1 LPGIAGIV
9 DSKQR
14 LDLKQKIDNML
25 CSMKHESWYVVDQFH
40 RSPIAL
46 GRAALGIIDRSPQ
59 PAFNQN
65 KSLCLVMCGEIY
77 DCPGGLATIRKRDDY
92 PSSSGQAHLML
103 SLIEK
108 HGIGA
113 VKDVNGSFALAL
125 WNFPTETLTL
135 VNDRYGLRPL
145 YYFWKNDLFIFA
157 SEMKSILTCP
167 DVGRKADIQALSEF
181 LSLNAILGDKTL
193 FAEIKTLSPASILTL
208 KGGRLNKETYWTLD
222 LKHPS
227 GNFNKKEKLN
237 QAHHLMKQAV
247 KRQVDDDLS
256 KALSLSG
263 GLDSR
268 TILGAIAELGYKIPT
283 FTFGIEG
290 CPDQKLAKDIANAV
304 GMENRFFE
312 LSPDFLKKWA
322 KPGVYSTEGMNNCV
336 NFHGIEF
343 VPEIRKKASVV
354 INGFL
359 GGELFG
365 FVSMIQTQLLFEKR
379 SGRWIE
385 RLFHRSNQPFSGS
398 ELTAL
403 FRKKHH
409 QQTEGFS
416 FESFRMAIQK
426 SPFDSPFDKFYH
438 FRFSVMAPKSFLYG
452 LLLDNN
458 LVEYRVPFADYDL
471 VDFVSQLPPGQK
483 ALAAFHRRLLTE
495 KFPPLGSIPY
505 QRTGLPVSAGTS
517 RIILKKLKENFFHR
531 PVGKRR
537 YSDYDEWMR
546 RELKEFVSSTLLSE
560 NSLSRGFFE
569 PDNVRSLVKQHMS
582 GESNLSSHLG
592 ALLTFELWS
601 QLFLDVT

>member
-1 LPGIAGIV
+1 MPGIAGIV
-9 DSKQR
+9 DSKER
-14 LDLKQKIDNML
+14 LDLKQKIDGML
-25 CSMKHESWYVVDQFH
+25 CSMSHETWYVVDQFH

-46 GRAALGIIDRSPQ
+46 GRAGLGIIDRSPQ
-59 PAFNQN
+59 PVFNQN
-65 KSLCLVMCGEIY
+65 GSLCLVMCGEIY
-77 DCPGGLATIRKRDDY
+77 DCPGGLATIRKGIEH
-92 PSSSGQAHLML
+92 PSYTNHAHLML
-103 SLIEK
+103 GLIEK
-108 HGIGA
+108 HGIGV

-125 WNFPTETLTL
+125 WDFPTETLTL
-135 VNDRYGLRPL
+135 ANDRYGLRPL
-145 YYFWKNDLFIFA
+145 YYFWKDDLFIFA

-167 DVGRKADIQALSEF
+167 DVGRKVDIQALSEF
-181 LSLNAILGDKTL
+181 LSLSAILGDKTL
-193 FAEIKTLSPASILTL
+193 FDKIKTLSPASVLTL
-208 KGGRLNKETYWTLD
+208 RNGNLKKENYWTLN
-222 LKHPS
+222 LKHPP
-227 GNFNKKEKLN
+227 GVFNKKEKLN
-237 QAHHLMKQAV
+237 RLHHMVKQAV
-247 KRQVDDDLS
+247 KRQVDDDLP

-268 TILGAIAELGYKIPT
+268 TILGAVAELGYKIPT

-290 CPDQKLAKDIANAV
+290 CPDQKLAKDIADAV

-365 FVSMIQTQLLFEKR
+365 FVSMMQAWLLFEKR

-385 RLFHRSNQPFSGS
+385 RLFHRVNQPFSEA

-403 FRKKHH
+403 FRKEHH
-409 QQTEGFS
+409 QQTHGVA
-416 FESFRMAIQK
+416 FESFRMAIQN

-452 LLLDNN
+452 LLLDNS

-483 ALAAFHRRLLTE
+483 AMAAFHRRLLTE
-495 KFPPLGSIPY
+495 KYPPLGSIPY

-517 RIILKKLKENFFHR
+517 RIILNKLKENFFHR
-531 PVGKRR
+531 PVEKRR
-537 YSDYDEWMR
+537 YSDYGEWMR
-546 RELKEFVSSTLLSE
+546 HELKEFVSSMLLSE
-560 NSLSRGFFE
+560 NSLGRGFFE
-569 PDNVRSLVKQHMS
+569 PDHIKSLVGQHMS
-582 GESNLSSHLG
+582 GERNLSPHLG
-592 ALLTFELWS
+592 ALLTFEIWN
-601 QLFLDVT
+601 QLFVDMI